1 LDEVRRKS
9 RMDCELKDITVH
21 YELLGEGRPII
32 MLHGW
37 SVDHRYM
44 VSDMEPLFRQRDRWK
59 RIYLDLP
66 GHGRTPGKDWITN
79 QDKILDVVL
88 DFIDNVI
95 PGQRFVVVGSSLGV
109 YLARGVVYHRSA
121 SIDGLLLTVP
131 VIVADI
137 AERHVPSPVTL
148 VADSALVSELEP
160 DEAEEWFQI
169 AVVQSRKVVDYIRA
183 NLSSASEIGDQVFQA
198 KIKEHPEN
206 YAFSFDVDALPKPCP
221 APTLIVTGRQ
231 DSVVG
236 YRDAWEILEN
246 YPRGTFVVLDRS
258 GHFLEIEQ
266 EDLFHALVGEWLDR
280 VEEYAG
286 GLR

>member
-1 LDEVRRKS
+1 
-9 RMDCELKDITVH
+9 MDCELKDITVH
-21 YELLGEGRPII
+21 YELFGEGRPII

-44 VSDMEPLFRQRDRWK
+44 VSDMEPLFRQRDGWK

-95 PGQRFVVVGSSLGV
+95 SGQRFVVVGSSLGA
-109 YLARGVVYHRSA
+109 YLARGVVHHRSA

-131 VIVADI
+131 VIVQGAK
-137 AERHVPSPVTL
+137 RHVPSHVTL
-148 VADSALVSELEP
+148 VADPALVSELEP
-160 DEAEEWFQI
+160 DEAEVLQLG
-169 AVVQSRKVVDYIRA
+169 VVQSRKVVDYMRA
-183 NLSSASEIGDQVFQA
+183 NLSSAIKIGDQAFQA
-198 KIKEHPEN
+198 KIREHPEN
-206 YAFSFDVDALPKPCP
+206 YEFSFDVDALPKPCP

-231 DSVVG
+231 DSDVG
-236 YRDAWEILEN
+236 YRDAWEILDN

-258 GHFLEIEQ
+258 GHLLGVEQ

-286 GLR
+286 VIR

>member
-1 LDEVRRKS
+1 
-9 RMDCELKDITVH
+9 MDCDLKDITVH
-21 YELLGEGRPII
+21 YELFGEGRPII

-37 SVDHRYM
+37 SCDHRYM
-44 VSDMEPLFRQRDRWK
+44 VSDMEPLFRQRDGWK

-66 GHGRTPGKDWITN
+66 GHGSTPGKDWITN

-95 PGQRFVVVGSSLGV
+95 PGQRFVVVGSSAGA
-109 YLARGVVYHRSA
+109 YLARGVVHHRSA

-131 VIVADI
+131 LIEADD
-137 AERHVPSPVTL
+137 AKRHVPSSATL
-148 VADSALVSELEP
+148 VADPALVSELEP
-160 DEAEEWFQI
+160 DGTEWLFQI
-169 AVVQSRKVVDYIRA
+169 PVIQSRKVFDYIRA
-183 NLSSASEIGDQVFQA
+183 NFLSASKTGDQAFQA
-198 KIKEHPEN
+198 KIREHPEN
-206 YAFSFDVDALPKPCP
+206 YAFSFDVDALTKPCP

-231 DSVVG
+231 DSVAG

-258 GHFLEIEQ
+258 GHFLDIEQ

-286 GLR
+286 VLR

>member
-1 LDEVRRKS
+1 
-9 RMDCELKDITVH
+9 MDCQLKDITVH
-21 YELLGEGRPII
+21 YEMLGEGRPII

-37 SVDHRYM
+37 SLDHRHM
-44 VSDMEPLFRQRDRWK
+44 VSDMEPLFRQNNGWK

-95 PGQRFVVVGSSLGV
+95 SGQRFVVVGASAGA
-109 YLARGVVYHRSA
+109 YLARGVVHHRSA
-121 SIDGLLLTVP
+121 SIDGLLLIVP
-131 VIVADI
+131 LIVADDTK
-137 AERHVPSPVTL
+137 RHVPTHVTL
-148 VADSALVSELEP
+148 VADSALASKLEP
-160 DEAEEWFQI
+160 DEAEGLFQI

-183 NLSSASEIGDQVFQA
+183 NIPSAGETGDQVFQA
-198 KIKEHPEN
+198 MIREHPEN
-206 YAFSFDVDALPKPCP
+206 YAFSYDVDALPKPCP
-221 APTLIVTGRQ
+221 APTLMVTGRQ
-231 DSVVG
+231 DSVAG

-258 GHFLEIEQ
+258 GHFLGIEQ